1 MPSPKNSAIELQ
13 ERDFAIL
20 RSLFESRLMT
30 LAHMAALHFEGR
42 NEAAKK
48 RIQKLKAT
56 GLVTERSRRMYEPS
70 ILFLTRKAFQI
81 LEKNGILKNYPPL
94 GLSSLEKRAQVSDL
108 TLRHELAVMDVK
120 AAFAKAIS
128 AASGFSIVEF
138 ITWPLLCEFTACRPD
153 GSRKE
158 VLVRP
163 DGFVRIQEQNAED
176 IFEHTLFLEVDRSTE
191 TQETLAMRAGCY
203 VDYYRRGGL
212 AARFGR
218 PREELKDFPFR
229 VLVVCKTA
237 ERRNNAAERMLKINP
252 PILSMVWLTT
262 MQEILHNPFGAI
274 WIRPVDYRDATQN
287 TLFATENRQYGSG
300 YKTQPERE
308 TLVERK
314 VQKVSLTDG

>member
-30 LAHMAALHFEGR
+30 LAHMAVLHFEGR
-42 NEAAKK
+42 QEAAKK
-48 RIQKLKAT
+48 RIQKLKAA
-56 GLVTERSRRMYEPS
+56 GFITEKPRRTYEPS
-70 ILFLTRKAFQI
+70 ILFLTRKAFQM
-81 LEKNGILKNYPPL
+81 LEKNGILKQYPPL
-94 GLSSLEKRAQVSDL
+94 GLSALEKRAQVSDL
-108 TLRHELAVMDVK
+108 TLRHELEVMDVK

-128 AASGFSIVEF
+128 AAPEYSIAEF
-138 ITWPLLCEFTACRPD
+138 ITWPLLSEFTAYRPD
-153 GSRKE
+153 GGRKE

-163 DGFVRIQEQNAED
+163 DGFIRIREQNAEGV
-176 IFEHTLFLEVDRSTE
+176 FEHTLFLEVDWSTE

-212 AARFGR
+212 AVRNGGA
-218 PREELKDFPFR
+218 REEFKDYPFR

-237 ERRNNAAERMLKINP
+237 ERRNNSAERMLKINP

-262 MQEILHNPFGAI
+262 MQEILRNPFDAI
-274 WIRPVDYRDATQN
+274 WIRPIDYRDATHD

-308 TLVERK
+308 ALVE
-314 VQKVSLTDG
+314 QKTKKLSLLS